1 MSDLLRE
8 QLSAFMDGE
17 LPSEECELLVRRIA
31 ASGELAETWH
41 AYHVIG
47 DALRD
52 QLAPGAAQDLAPR
65 VDRALDFE
73 RAPRRSRRRMA
84 TMAAGVAVMIGLA
97 GLAGALV
104 SRQLG
109 GGQVFAPG
117 GVGPQGGP
125 GQVQVD
131 WRRAPTPVRSELNR
145 YLLMHDPYSAAPQG
159 LGGEPSANTA
169 TAAPGGA
176 ATSGGSGLH
185 RR

>member
-8 QLSAFMDGE
+8 QMSAFMDGE
-17 LPSEECELLVRRIA
+17 LPPEECELLVRRIA
-31 ASGELAETWH
+31 ASGALAETWH

-65 VDRALDFE
+65 VDRALASE
-73 RAPRRSRRRMA
+73 HRRRRSPRRLV
-84 TMAAGVAVMIGLA
+84 TVAAGAAVIGLA

-104 SRQLG
+104 SRQIG

-117 GVGPQGGP
+117 GVGTQGATT
-125 GQVQVD
+125 QVQVD

-145 YLLMHDPYSAAPQG
+145 YLLMHDPYSAAPEG
-159 LGGEPSANTA
+159 VAGSPSANSA
-169 TAAPGGA
+169 TTVPGTPA
-176 ATSGGSGLH
+176 SGGSSGPH
-185 RR
+185 PR